1 MRPAVGV
8 FSGTLIENYKVVSLL
23 GEGGMGEVYLAE
35 DASLGRRVALKLLP
49 EPFSADPSRVRRF
62 TDEARAASALNHPN
76 ILTVYHVGEFEG
88 RRYIATELVDGET
101 LRQRLARGPLPI
113 AEALDIALQAAGALQ
128 AAHDAG
134 IIHRDIKP
142 ENIMIRRDGYVKLLD
157 FGLAKL
163 TSQSAVLGHSRTLT
177 RVGDAIG
184 TLDYMAPEQ
193 AMGAAVDA
201 RADIY
206 SLSVVLYEML
216 TGTLPRELASGSGD
230 RSASGEVIPL
240 ALLQTLRR
248 GLSSDPAARPASAV
262 DFARELEASRSVV
275 RAAPARRRWK
285 VAAAVAILAIAAGA
299 IWMRMH
305 PASSGVKSMA
315 ILPLTTT
322 GPEADQAYLT
332 VGLAD
337 ALITRL
343 GELQQIQVTP
353 TATIRHFVNTTR
365 GPADVGREL
374 GVDAVLTGSVQRAGD
389 RLRVTLQLTRVS
401 DGMQMWAGRFDEQYT
416 SIFAV
421 QDAITQQVTSNL
433 LLDIGHLAPHPRR
446 QTTDSEAYELYLR
459 GREQWARRTPSSIR
473 SAIEMFTK
481 ASEID
486 PSFALAYAGIAD
498 AYALTASGLAP
509 ADRFP
514 KAKAAARKA
523 LALDEGLADAHNAL
537 AFITYKWEWNWADS
551 QREFRRA
558 LEIDPSHVLA
568 RQWFGEFLS
577 IQGFHDEALQ
587 QFVKARQL
595 DPYSTPIRVDQAAA
609 FVRAGRAQ
617 DAVTV
622 LQDGLKQ
629 EPNSAAM
636 YNGLYSALWTLGR
649 DREAFDALAHSRLL
663 SGANDAAIDE
673 MRAAFKKGGFVEL
686 ARYDV
691 VRLVEADRA
700 GKPPAAYFSRLA
712 LAGTIARQYAVIGD
726 RDQALSWLEEAAR
739 RRDDGPL
746 AIRTATYWVPFR
758 NEPRFQA
765 VERLVGMPR

>member
-1 MRPAVGV
+1 VD
-8 FSGTLIENYKVVSLL
+8 LIGRQVDTYRILSLL
-23 GEGGMGEVYLAE
+23 GSGGMGEVYLA
-35 DASLGRRVALKLLP
+35 DDLSLGRRVALKLLP
-49 EPFSADPSRVRRF
+49 ATVSGDPSRVRRF

-76 ILTVYHVGEFEG
+76 ILTVFHVGELAG
-88 RRYIATELVDGET
+88 RRYIATELVEGET
-101 LRQRLARGPLPI
+101 LRQRQARGPLPI
-113 AEALDIALQAAGALQ
+113 AEALDVARQVAGALQ

-134 IIHRDIKP
+134 IVHRDIKP
-142 ENIMIRRDGYVKLLD
+142 ENIMIRRDGYVKVLD

-163 TSQSAVLGHSRTLT
+163 TRDSDGDAPRSVT
-177 RVGDAIG
+177 RVGAVQG
-184 TLDYMAPEQ
+184 TIDYMAPEQ
-193 AMGAAVDA
+193 AAGADADA

-206 SLSVVLYEML
+206 SLSVVVYEML
-216 TGTLPRELASGSGD
+216 TGRLPRELGSGSGD
-230 RSASGEVIPL
+230 RAASGETVPVSL
-240 ALLQTLRR
+240 TRTLRR
-248 GLSSDPAARPASAV
+248 GLATDPRVRHQSAAELSR
-262 DFARELEASRSVV
+262 DLEA
-275 RAAPARRRWK
+275 AQTTIAGAPARIRRRWTLAALI
-285 VAAAVAILAIAAGA
+285 VAAVAAGPLWA
-299 IWMRMH
+299 RLH
-305 PASSGVKSMA
+305 PSSQSVRSMA
-315 ILPLTTT
+315 VLPLTAVAAD
-322 GPEADQAYLT
+322 ADQGYLT

-365 GPADVGREL
+365 KPADVGMEL
-374 GVDAVLTGSVQRAGD
+374 GVDAVLTGSVQHAGD

-401 DGMQMWAGRFDEQYT
+401 DGMQMWAGRFDEQFT

-433 LLDIGHLAPHPRR
+433 LIDIGQLAKHPRR
-446 QTTDSEAYELYLR
+446 QTSESAAYELYLR
-459 GREQWARRTPSSIR
+459 GREQWARRTPQSIR
-473 SAIEMFTK
+473 TAVEMFTK
-481 ASEID
+481 AADLD

-498 AYALTASGLAP
+498 AYALTASGLLP

-537 AFITYKWEWNWADS
+537 AFITYKWEWRWDQA

-558 LEIDPSHVLA
+558 LEIEPNHPLA

-577 IQGFHDEALQ
+577 IQGRHDEALAH
-587 QFVKARQL
+587 FVKARQL

-609 FVRAGRAQ
+609 FVRASRAA
-617 DAVTV
+617 DAVSV
-622 LQDGLKQ
+622 LEEGLKQ
-629 EPNSAAM
+629 EPNSAAI

-649 DREAFDALAHSRLL
+649 NDDAFEALAHSRLL
-663 SGANDAAIDE
+663 SGANDAGVKE
-673 MRAAFKKGGFVEL
+673 MRGVFSRGGFADL

-691 VRLVEADRA
+691 ARLVEAERA
-700 GKPPAAYFSRLA
+700 GRPPAAYFSRLA

-726 RDQALSWLEEAAR
+726 REQALTWLEEAAR

-746 AIRTATYWVPFR
+746 AMRTASYWVPFK

-765 VERLVGMPR
+765 VERQVGMP